1 MKRQTIVLS
10 LVLTVL
16 VGASAIPAVVA
27 QPDYPTRD
35 IEIVVPYAPG
45 GPVDTATRVIQAEL
59 SRQLGVP
66 VVVTNK
72 GGAGGA
78 LAMYGVA
85 KAKPDGY
92 TLAGSAN
99 ATLVTVPATQANV
112 AYTLADF
119 AVIGGFAADYQS
131 LISRAQSPW
140 KTIEEFVEHA
150 KKNQGKLT
158 YGSPGVGSISHFNM
172 EMLKMKLGLD
182 IVHVPFTGTGPVK
195 NAILGGHVDVGASAM
210 GALLPLVR
218 TGALSLLVSTAPK
231 RLAEFPTV
239 PTMAEKGL
247 VDTSL
252 STMMQLFAPAK
263 TPPAVVDKL
272 VKALERTMRDRTVV
286 GAMEKA
292 GLIPEYHGPEATRKE
307 LEADASAVAA
317 VVKKLGMTPQN

>member
-1 MKRQTIVLS
+1 VKRQTLVT
-10 LVLTVL
+10 LVLAVL
-16 VGASAIPAVVA
+16 AGASAIPAVRA

-45 GPVDTATRVIQAEL
+45 GPVDTATRLIQAEL
-59 SRQLGVP
+59 SRQLGGT

-78 LAMYGVA
+78 LAMYAVA

-119 AVIGGFAADYQS
+119 AAIGGFATDYQS
-131 LISRAQSPW
+131 IISRAQAPW
-140 KTIEEFVEHA
+140 KTIEELIEHA
-150 KKNQGKLT
+150 RKNPGKLT

-172 EMLKMKLGLD
+172 EMLKMKLGID

-231 RLAEFPTV
+231 RLAEFPSV

-252 STMMQLFAPAK
+252 STVMQLYAPAK
-263 TPPAVVDKL
+263 TPPPVVDKL
-272 VKALERTMRDRTVV
+272 VRALERTMRDRAVL
-286 GAMEKA
+286 GAIEKA
-292 GLIPEYHGPEATRKE
+292 GLIPDYRGPEATRKE
-307 LEADASAVAA
+307 IEADAAAVAA

>member
-1 MKRQTIVLS
+1 MKRRT
-10 LVLTVL
+10 LVLVL
-16 VGASAIPAVVA
+16 AALLAGTAIPGVHA
-27 QPDYPTRD
+27 QPAYPTRD
-35 IEIVVPYAPG
+35 IEIIVPYAPG

-59 SRQLGVP
+59 ARQLGAT
-66 VVVTNK
+66 VVITNK

-78 LAMYGVA
+78 LGMYAVA
-85 KAKPDGY
+85 TAKPDGY

-131 LISRAQSPW
+131 LVSRPQSPW
-140 KTIEEFVEHA
+140 KTIEEFIEYA
-150 KKNQGKLT
+150 KKNPGKLT
-158 YGSPGVGSISHFNM
+158 YGSPGVGSISQFNM
-172 EMLKMKLGLD
+172 EILKMKQGLD

-195 NAILGGHVDVGASAM
+195 NAIMGGHVDVGASAM

-231 RLAEFPTV
+231 RLAEFPAV

-252 STMMQLFAPAK
+252 STVMQLYAPAR

-272 VKALERTMRDRTVV
+272 VGALERTLRDRAVI

-292 GLIPEYHGPEATRKE
+292 GLIPEYRGPEATRKE
-307 LEADASAVAA
+307 IETDAAAVAA
-317 VVKKLGMTPQN
+317 VVKKLGITPQN